1 MAYLSNTELS
11 MVTQHTD
18 VKHKAPTEP
27 GYARALS
34 SVHRHQQKIEKD
46 LRKWQTNK
54 SDGKEE
60 HKEQKW
66 WEVLTSY
73 T

>member
-1 MAYLSNTELS
+1 MAYLSNTLS

-34 SVHRHQQKIEKD
+34 SVHRASTKD
-46 LRKWQTNK
+46 RKRSKRMANQ
-54 SDGKEE
+54 
-60 HKEQKW
+60 
-66 WEVLTSY
+66 
-73 T
+73 